1 MSARNSG
8 RPMHRIDVENDMIKR
23 REREF
28 KHQSR
33 WNGQVQYYKTF
44 EKANNKYEN
53 WTSPRYYEENNQ
65 MIEKIR
71 KERDKKDSN
80 EKRREKLRKLYMEE
94 NDSYE
99 IELMVRNRDK
109 FLLPRKKSDDIPGE
123 LLKEINQ
130 GLKLEEEDRRRH
142 QAELGLYNHWRNNN
156 HTVRNYERILRNKD
170 LKLSWLDQQIQK
182 RMEREKE
189 EEECRRILID
199 REKTIAQQKL
209 QEEEFQKEIQVR
221 NQNLR
226 RDLEE
231 QMRELEEKQ
240 KKTDELRMQE
250 DEDQRVRFQLV
261 EIEEK
266 QRLENKR
273 RDDRE
278 FALFNIKQH
287 KMKLKQ
293 KAVDIEENLKSEK
306 ELVEDILKAQLA
318 EQLENETKK
327 HELQQTLKEFLKYAR
342 EQQELEKQRR
352 KYLDFIFDSEAKFM
366 YEKQC
371 EIWHEEQK
379 GRQRLLSDVLATIK
393 HQIKEKSD
401 RIKSKQI
408 QLLDEREE
416 ALRTLEKYNREMQEL
431 QEEANKRKVEFKQ
444 GIDKQI
450 KERNKKR
457 KELETYEQ
465 RNVENQLEVA
475 RKEEERIRKEIVK
488 LQQKQGPVRHPRSR
502 IF

>member
-1 MSARNSG
+1 
-8 RPMHRIDVENDMIKR
+8 MHRINVENEMIKR

-44 EKANNKYEN
+44 EEANNKYEN

-65 MIEKIR
+65 KIEKIK
-71 KERDKKDSN
+71 KERDKKVSN
-80 EKRREKLRKLYMEE
+80 EERREKLRKLYMEE

-99 IELMVRNRDK
+99 IELMVKNRDK
-109 FLLPRKKSDDIPGE
+109 FLLPRKKVDDIPGE

-142 QAELGLYNHWRNNN
+142 HAELGLYNHWRNNN
-156 HTVRNYERILRNKD
+156 HSVRNYERILRNKD

-189 EEECRRILID
+189 EEECRRVLID
-199 REKTIAQQKL
+199 REKTIAQQKKE
-209 QEEEFQKEIQVR
+209 EEEFQKEIQLR
-221 NQNLR
+221 NLTLQ

-231 QMRELEEKQ
+231 QMKELEEKQ
-240 KKTDELRMQE
+240 KRSDVLRLQE
-250 DEDQRVRFQLV
+250 EEEQHARLQLA

-266 QRLENKR
+266 QRLESKR
-273 RDDRE
+273 REDRE
-278 FALFNIKQH
+278 FALYNIKQH

-293 KAVDIEENLKSEK
+293 KAADIEENIKKEK

-327 HELQQTLKEFLKYAR
+327 HELQETLKEFLKYAR

-352 KYLDFIFDSEAKFM
+352 KYLDFIFDSESKFM

-379 GRQRLLSDVLATIK
+379 GRQRLLGDVLATIK
-393 HQIKEKSD
+393 NQIKEKSD
-401 RIKSKQI
+401 RLKAQQI

-416 ALRTLEKYNREMQEL
+416 ALRALEKYSREMQEL
-431 QEEANKRKVEFKQ
+431 QEKEHEKKLAFKE

-450 KERNKKR
+450 RERNRKR

-465 RNVENQLEVA
+465 RNVENQLEIA
-475 RKEEERIRKEIVK
+475 RKEEERIRKEIIK